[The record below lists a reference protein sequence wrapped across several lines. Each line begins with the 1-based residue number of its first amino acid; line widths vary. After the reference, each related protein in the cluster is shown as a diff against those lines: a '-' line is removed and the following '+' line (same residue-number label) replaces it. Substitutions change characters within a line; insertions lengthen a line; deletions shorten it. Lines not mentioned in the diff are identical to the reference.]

1 MNNNIKVP
9 LRNGTIF
16 FCKLDDFIAEIK
28 KCPRISLGE
37 LECKN
42 TFEYFDSFFKEE
54 VYSAESNDIVF
65 SPVSCPNITLFTS
78 NLSDGGSS
86 LVFIMNEFLK
96 LDSISLRISKTEDF
110 YKVYDFDYYKDGDS
124 IRYVRSMQDPR
135 WEFYERGNPLWFED
149 IELYKQRM
157 IKKRMNKEILISYCL
172 KLGFDITLENFWK
185 NNDKIYRIKYKD
197 IT

>member
-65 SPVSCPNITLFTS
+65 SPVSSPNITLFTS
-78 NLSDGGSS
+78 NLSDGGYT
-86 LVFIMNEFLK
+86 LVYIMNKFLK
-96 LDSISLRISKTEDF
+96 LDSISLRISKAEDF
-110 YKVYDFDYYKDGDS
+110 YKVYDFDYYKGGDS

-157 IKKRMNKEILISYCL
+157 IKKRMNKDILIDYCN
-172 KLGFDITLENFWK
+172 KLGFNIYDKCFWQ
-185 NNDKIYRIKYKD
+185 NSGAIYEL
-197 IT
+197 T

>member
-86 LVFIMNEFLK
+86 LVYIMNKFLK
-96 LDSISLRISKTEDF
+96 LDSISLRISKAEDF
-110 YKVYDFDYYKDGDS
+110 YKIYAFDYYKDGDS

-135 WEFYERGNPLWFED
+135 WEFYEEGTSLWFED

-157 IKKRMNKEILISYCL
+157 IKKRMNKDILIDYCN
-172 KLGFDITLENFWK
+172 KLGFNIDDKCFWQ
-185 NNDKIYRIKYKD
+185 NSGSIYEL
-197 IT
+197 T